1 MKTVFAETKASHALK
16 ANAGEHLD
24 AIIRDSLGHELGRQA
39 LDGVTVR
46 SREVPIYDEDGKV
59 LDVVTQYY
67 ARLHT
72 VTDDDLNA
80 TVRLHVAARAI
91 LDHAAEERPVSP
103 PFYDIPADLIDQL
116 RKAIK

>member
-1 MKTVFAETKASHALK
+1 MKTVFAETKASHVLK

-46 SREVPIYDEDGKV
+46 SREVPIYDDEGKV

-67 ARLHT
+67 ARLHI

-80 TVRLHVAARAI
+80 TVRLHLAARAI
-91 LDHAAEERPVSP
+91 LDHVEGRQA